1 MPNVLDDLSD
11 RLVNLDLDGT
21 LALTKEALAQ
31 GYRASEILSKGLSR
45 GMDGVGDLF
54 EKKEYF
60 LADLVTASYII
71 DQAMTLLRE
80 KLTTEA
86 GKSERRGK
94 VVFGTVEGDL
104 HDIGK
109 NIAIALLKASGF
121 DVVDLGVGVSAK
133 AFVEAVKTHQP
144 DIVAMSA
151 LLLTTL
157 PGMGEVMQALSEAG
171 LRRGVFVM
179 IGGRPTNKA
188 FAEKIGADAYCATAM
203 DGLKVANE
211 LLKSGQGRGAA

>member
-1 MPNVLDDLSD
+1 MADVLNDLSS

-21 LALTKEALAQ
+21 LALTQEALTH
-31 GYRASEILSKGLSR
+31 GYLASEILSKGLSK

-80 KLTTEA
+80 KLTAEA
-86 GKSERRGK
+86 GRSDHRGK

-109 NIAIALLKASGF
+109 NIAIALLRASGF
-121 DVVDLGVGVSAK
+121 EVIDLGVDVSAK
-133 AFVEAVKTHQP
+133 VFAEAVKTHQP

-157 PGMGEVMQALSEAG
+157 PGMGEVIQALNQYE
-171 LRRGVFVM
+171 LRKKVFVM

-203 DGLKVANE
+203 DGLKTANE
-211 LLKSGQGRGAA
+211 LLKSGRRGVV